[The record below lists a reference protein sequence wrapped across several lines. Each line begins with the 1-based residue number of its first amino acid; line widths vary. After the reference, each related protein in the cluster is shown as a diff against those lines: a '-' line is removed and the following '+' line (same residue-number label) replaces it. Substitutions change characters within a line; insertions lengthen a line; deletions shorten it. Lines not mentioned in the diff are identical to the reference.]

1 MAATTPGGRLVYG
14 LGGGL
19 VVVVYGWNTS
29 LTVTVLGCPCSAPK
43 VRSACAKVQMCSSQ
57 GPPAYS
63 PAPGT
68 SQEYLASAS
77 QGPPAYSRAPG
88 VPS

>member
-43 VRSACAKVQMCSSQ
+43 VRSACAMCKCAQ
-57 GPPAYS
+57 AKDLKLTPRPR
-63 PAPGT
+63 
-68 SQEYLASAS
+68 EYLASAS

-88 VPS
+88 VRY